1 MQYLLELLHVEEL
14 HGPLHL
20 EGAVRHLED
29 VVGDGA
35 ALVVERVLE
44 KLTNSEKS
52 KQTAESKQTKL
63 TLT

>member
-1 MQYLLELLHVEEL
+1 MHAQDQRPTKATQTYEKPLRTHLLELLHVEEL

-44 KLTNSEKS
+44 K
-52 KQTAESKQTKL
+52 
-63 TLT
+63 

>member
-1 MQYLLELLHVEEL
+1 MKNNITFLALKISLPIICLFLLQYLLELLHVEEL

-44 KLTNSEKS
+44 K
-52 KQTAESKQTKL
+52 
-63 TLT
+63 